1 MHLPLACR
9 TNFLHLTDLDFASPR
24 WCSPLPNS
32 YVHCT
37 IAESVLQQIIFTL
50 REFVA
55 HNVYSSIAKQF
66 SLAINL
72 LKKNIS
78 ICICICRVEKCH
90 RKNFT
95 PKKAHKLGKYKHRC
109 ICHVCYI
116 LQLCITICSSISIC
130 RQRVEIPQEKLPI
143 KKWPIKK
150 EKKKS
155 EVPQEKWLIKKL
167 PIKKEKKK

>member
-9 TNFLHLTDLDFASPR
+9 TNFLCQTNFLHLTDLDFASPR

-55 HNVYSSIAKQF
+55 HNVYSSMAKQF

-130 RQRVEIPQEKLPI
+130 RQRVEIPQEKCPI
-143 KKWPIKK
+143 KKC
-150 EKKKS
+150 
-155 EVPQEKWLIKKL
+155 Q
-167 PIKKEKKK
+167 